1 MRNLEHAPSSREIEG
16 VEECVTTRVADDVY
30 RRWMVNIDTY
40 FVSMDPTS
48 LSTQGDVLRIRLQ
61 SVPDMPS
68 NNEV

>member
-1 MRNLEHAPSSREIEG
+1 M
-16 VEECVTTRVADDVY
+16 TTRVADDVY

-48 LSTQGDVLRIRLQ
+48 LSTQGDVLRIRFQ

-68 NNEV
+68 NNEVCWK